1 MQQPIIT
8 AQHLTKAF
16 GTGQNQRRILD
27 DVSVEIHTGEFVA
40 IMGPSGCGKSTLLF
54 ALSGLDPADSGDLT
68 FEGRQL
74 ANIPPKQL
82 SDLRRQ
88 RMGFVFQ
95 QPTMLK
101 NLSIRDNIILPAL
114 RDHRQDRAAITARLT
129 ELLEQTGISHIAHN
143 QITQAS
149 GGELQRAGICRALIN
164 SPAMVFGDEP
174 TGALNSQSTKDILQ
188 LFDTI
193 HAQGTTILIVTHDAR
208 VAAHAQRTLFMRDGH
223 IVSHYQRPTSTDHA
237 AAAKAIIQKMETI
250 GI

>member
-27 DVSVEIHTGEFVA
+27 DVSVEIQTGEFVA

-54 ALSGLDPADSGDLT
+54 ALSGLDPADSGNLT

-95 QPTMLK
+95 QPTMLR

-143 QITQAS
+143 QITQAP

-164 SPAMVFGDEP
+164 NPAMVFGDEP

-208 VAAHAQRTLFMRDGH
+208 VAAHAQRTLFMRDGR
-223 IVSHYQRPTSTDHA
+223 IVSHYQRPTSTDHTA
-237 AAAKAIIQKMETI
+237 ATKAIIQKMETI